1 MTLMARTLPTPR
13 LAAAPTTATLMEAA
27 MSDMHTLM
35 TARLGLKDLQRMAA
49 AIDRQMVDLSVS
61 MDAQRVA
68 IIHEVR
74 AKRLGV
80 QMYRQAKVARGIR
93 CSYLYWRLSGNAAA
107 SHIDVYAHTH
117 PAHHPFVDEIN
128 ARNQQLTSAHAWLR
142 YTRHVIRD
150 FVPKQ

>member
-1 MTLMARTLPTPR
+1 MTLKARTLIAPR
-13 LAAAPTTATLMEAA
+13 LASAPTTATLMETA
-27 MSDMHTLM
+27 MADLHMLM
-35 TARLGLKDLQRMAA
+35 TARLCMKDLQLLAA
-49 AIDRQMVDLSVS
+49 AIDRQMMELSAA

-107 SHIDVYAHTH
+107 SHIDVYSHTH